1 MNFAKTGRVTSLA
14 AVSVAAQLALFGL
27 GGVTSASAA
36 AKVPA
41 KTIGVWQSQASGGG
55 EAQTLAAVKAAAK
68 TAGWKL
74 VVTDSNGDPSLM
86 GTTMHS
92 LIAQHVNAII
102 CIYINTGLIAPE
114 LAQAKAADIP
124 VISAGFQ
131 GTPSKL
137 LTAEYAPSQ
146 ELEAKLLVARMHAN
160 LPHGGTVAPITV
172 SGYYGL
178 NLQTSVLQNEAPK
191 FHFKVLQP
199 VDVPIDNL
207 FAGTTSAGVTVLNGN
222 PKLAALYSELD
233 VDTQNLVPALKQ
245 TNRSVPIYGF
255 GAIPGAMPYIREGKA
270 VVVTSDNGE
279 SGYLAVNSLLG
290 YWIDKTP
297 IPKTTP
303 TEYAFKYE
311 VVTKANAPSGD
322 TVYPQAQFAK
332 PFLAAWKKKYGI

>member
-1 MNFAKTGRVTSLA
+1 LRLARTRRIATVA
-14 AVSVAAQLALFGL
+14 AVGVSAQLALCGL
-27 GGVTSASAA
+27 GVSAA
-36 AKVPA
+36 SAKVPTE
-41 KTIGVWQSQASGGG
+41 TIGIWQSQASGGG
-55 EAQTLAAVKAAAK
+55 EAQTLAAVEAAAK
-68 TAGWKL
+68 QVGWKT
-74 VVTDSNGDPSLM
+74 VITDSNGTPSLM

-92 LIAQHVNAII
+92 LIAQHVSAII
-102 CIYINTGLIAPE
+102 CIYINTALVAPE
-114 LAQAKAADIP
+114 LAQAKAANIP

-146 ELEAKLLVARMHAN
+146 GDEAQLLVARMHKD
-160 LPHGGTVAPITV
+160 LPKGGTVAPITV

-178 NLQTSVLQNEAPK
+178 DRQTAVLKAEASK
-191 FHFKVLQP
+191 YRFKVLQP

-222 PKLAALYSELD
+222 PKLAALYSELA
-233 VDTQNLVPALKQ
+233 VDTQNLIPALKQ

-255 GAIPGAMPYIREGKA
+255 GAIPGSMPYIRQGKA
-270 VVVTSDNGE
+270 IVVTSDNGE
-279 SGYLAVNSLLG
+279 SGYVAMNSLLG
-290 YWIDKTP
+290 YFVNKTP

-303 TEYAFKYE
+303 SAYAFKYE
-311 VVTKANAPSGD
+311 VVTKANAPSGN